1 MDQQLK
7 KVFLCTWNRANNEV
21 TCSNCWHHCDGWQF
35 LYFHSKLCSL
45 KAEEEKKLVGEP
57 KAVAE
62 REMSATFRVPVE
74 VETIFTVDMALSLNQ
89 IG

>member
-1 MDQQLK
+1 M
-7 KVFLCTWNRANNEV
+7 
-21 TCSNCWHHCDGWQF
+21 
-35 LYFHSKLCSL
+35 

-74 VETIFTVDMALSLNQ
+74 VETNFTVDMALSLNE